1 MRTKYLFAL
10 VSFATLAG
18 QANAQDA
25 KVDFEIAFLADNF
38 SAIRLPKL
46 MEIRAGDVLSSQ
58 GYDLLNSLENCMSDW
73 ASRYT
78 RSDAA
83 FSLTSKNVARSGEI
97 EAQVSS
103 FFELSGTVSVSMNSK
118 IGDEGTLDVEADNV
132 RVERFFAE
140 DIIDTTD
147 ARCQSYIDL
156 YSNGYASGNYTTV
169 ERAIFLGGDMTHSY
183 VLSLSGNGSGSIG
196 SDRLASFFERI
207 PLLSGLQSI
216 FDMQADLSV
225 SGESIESDSTRF
237 GYGDSN
243 SIFAVG
249 FLPVSIQESGAT
261 DLVSR
266 INELPN
272 SGAALIEA
280 ARNAEG
286 ANAFLQEHPEF
297 DVSNA
302 ESILVRMFSGDGLT
316 FYDKFRDGN
325 PVIASR
331 FAELFS
337 RILEINRAAGR
348 EF

>member
-1 MRTKYLFAL
+1 MKRIGLAAL
-10 VSFATLAG
+10 VATAMTTC
-18 QANAQDA
+18 QVSAQDA
-25 KVDFEIAFLADNF
+25 KVEFEITFLANNF

-46 MEIRAGDVLSSQ
+46 MEIKAGDILSSQ
-58 GYDLLNSLENCMSDW
+58 GYNLLNSLENCMSDW
-73 ASRYT
+73 SSRYT

-83 FSLTSKNVARSGEI
+83 FSLTSKNIARSGEI
-97 EAQVSS
+97 EAEVSS
-103 FFELSGTVSVSMNSK
+103 FFELNGQVSVSMNSK
-118 IGDEGTLDVEADNV
+118 IGDDGTLDVEADNV
-132 RVERFFAE
+132 RIERFFAE
-140 DIIDTTD
+140 DIIDTADT
-147 ARCQSYIDL
+147 RCQSYVDL

-183 VLSLSGNGSGSIG
+183 VLSLSGSGSGSIG
-196 SDRLASFFERI
+196 SDKLASFFERV
-207 PLLSGLQSI
+207 PLLSGLKDI
-216 FDMQADLSV
+216 FSMQAELSV
-225 SGESIESDSTRF
+225 GRESVESETTRF

-249 FLPVSIQESGAT
+249 FLPVSIQETSAT
-261 DLVSR
+261 DLISR

-272 SGAALIEA
+272 GSASLIDA
-280 ARNAEG
+280 SRDAES
-286 ANAFLQEHPEF
+286 ANSFLQEYPEF

-325 PVIASR
+325 PVAASQ